1 MFFLKKRLTIKA
13 SIKSYNLMCL
23 LIHIWLLI
31 FFSYLGIVPLA
42 IINIFSIVAY
52 AVPLFLKGEDGLYT
66 GLFIMFIELGLYGA
80 ISTVILGIACGFYT
94 YNIPIPLSSFIELD
108 TLKRKRVI
116 FYGSTTSILLAIPL
130 SYLLSDYFEHYR
142 ALMIPYNESFLICNL
157 IVVILSIAISVPVFM
172 LQTERKSAEIK
183 YESEHDTL
191 TGVYNRHFFHQ
202 FIDNASQKDEIG
214 GSVIMFDIDNFK
226 GINDEYGHDIG
237 DIALQKVTS
246 LSKDKIS
253 DKDILVRWGG
263 EEFVIYTP
271 GQNLED
277 AARKAEEI
285 RKLIEQT
292 PYHDNK
298 YLTVTLGV
306 TQFNKDER
314 FEHVLTRADN
324 NLYSGK
330 ESGKNKVVAC

>member
-1 MFFLKKRLTIKA
+1 MFFLKNKLSIKA
-13 SIKSYNLMCL
+13 SVRAYNWICL
-23 LIHIWLLI
+23 LFHIWFFI
-31 FFSYLGIVPLA
+31 FFTYFGIIPIA
-42 IINIFSIVAY
+42 IINIFSIAAY
-52 AVPLFLKGEDGLYT
+52 TVPLFLKGEDGLYT
-66 GLFIMFIELGLYGA
+66 GLFIMLVELGLYGT
-80 ISTVILGIACGFYT
+80 ISTIILGFGGGFFI
-94 YNIPIPLSSFIELD
+94 YNLPISLSGYIMLN
-108 TLKRKRVI
+108 TIKRKRA
-116 FYGSTTSILLAIPL
+116 ILYITALGTYISIPL
-130 SYLLSDYFEHYR
+130 SYLFANYFANYR
-142 ALMIPYNESFLICNL
+142 TIMEPYNEYFLISNI
-157 IVVILSIAISVPVFM
+157 IVQISTIAAYVPVFM
-172 LQTERKSAEIK
+172 IHLEKESAK
-183 YESEHDTL
+183 VKFGSEHDPL
-191 TGVYNRHFFHQ
+191 TGVFNRHYFHQ

-306 TQFNKDER
+306 TQFNKGER